1 MRKKIRY
8 ILLLSLIFMLMLC
21 AKSYARITTNDPT
34 VNSGE
39 TVTITINS
47 QEGVASGAIKLTSNG
62 GLTFKSASG
71 GTVNGTLVAFS
82 QTENKTSGLA
92 TYTFTAPNV
101 TTTTTYKV
109 VFSSQDMADANGT
122 PVADSSATATVT
134 VKAKETPKPDNGN
147 NGNNGNTD
155 NTGNNGGSTG
165 GNTTPTVKEPTF
177 TSTSKTVYAIGE
189 INLRS
194 SWSTSSQAT
203 KVSKGTE
210 MLLTGTSKE
219 KINGYVWYR
228 VTYNG
233 QIKYVSSS
241 LITETKPEE
250 QKTEETQKSN
260 NANLKTLKI
269 GEVELTPAFSADV
282 TAYSVELTNYKEN
295 EIKVVAEA
303 EDEKA
308 TVKVE
313 GNEKITVGENVITV
327 TVSAED
333 GTSKVYT
340 ITVTN
345 KEAST
350 FGLSSLKIKNVE
362 LKNFKTDKFEYNV
375 DFKGLEKLEIEAV
388 ANQEGATVEILG
400 NEELKD
406 GENIITIIVTSANGE
421 ETVTYQIK
429 ANKLTV
435 IEQQENKQFDM
446 KTILISALIA
456 LIILVIIIILIT
468 KYVKRNDNGIDY
480 MYEDNLEK
488 DEDFK
493 EENINADTENKQDEE
508 IAEEITPKLEKKKP
522 SIDDLYS
529 DFDDDMPKKRGKGKH
544 SK

>member
-1 MRKKIRY
+1 MKNKI
-8 ILLLSLIFMLMLC
+8 LSIIVL
-21 AKSYARITTNDPT
+21 ITTFLGILTVDSFASFSSNDPT
-34 VNSGE
+34 VTSGNTISI
-39 TVTITINS
+39 TVKSSENLQNYDLALVSHT
-47 QEGVASGAIKLTSNG
+47 
-62 GLTFKSASG
+62 GLTYVSCSANENAAVNSAEG
-71 GTVNGTLVAFS
+71 KISYATLGAGTTTL
-82 QTENKTSGLA
+82 G
-92 TYTFTAPNV
+92 TYTFKAPEVSQN
-101 TTTTTYKV
+101 TTYKV
-109 VFSSQDMADANGT
+109 VFDINGT
-122 PVADSSATATVT
+122 KNTSTVT

-147 NGNNGNTD
+147 SGNTG
-155 NTGNNGGSTG
+155 NTENNGGSTG

-233 QIKYVSSS
+233 KIKYVSSS

-250 QKTEETQKSN
+250 QKPEETQKSN
-260 NANLKTLKI
+260 NANLKTLKV

-327 TVSAED
+327 TVNAED

-350 FGLSSLKIKNVE
+350 FGLSSLKIKDVE
-362 LKNFKTDKFEYNV
+362 LKDFKTDKFEYSV

-529 DFDDDMPKKRGKGKH
+529 DFDDEMPKKRGKGKH

>member
-1 MRKKIRY
+1 MRKSKILSI
-8 ILLLSLIFMLMLC
+8 ILIIAIFAIGISTNIYAAGSFSVSVSNSSVTVGDKVTISVTGNNAYGKVSIETSSGTLSANNVFLENNTKTVTL
-21 AKSYARITTNDPT
+21 TTT
-34 VNSGE
+34 EAG
-39 TVTITINS
+39 TITIK
-47 QEGVASGAIKLTSNG
+47 A
-62 GLTFKSASG
+62 
-71 GTVNGTLVAFS
+71 
-82 QTENKTSGLA
+82 
-92 TYTFTAPNV
+92 YP
-101 TTTTTYKV
+101 
-109 VFSSQDMADANGT
+109 
-122 PVADSSATATVT
+122 SSAGLGDSDENPITGTKTATVT